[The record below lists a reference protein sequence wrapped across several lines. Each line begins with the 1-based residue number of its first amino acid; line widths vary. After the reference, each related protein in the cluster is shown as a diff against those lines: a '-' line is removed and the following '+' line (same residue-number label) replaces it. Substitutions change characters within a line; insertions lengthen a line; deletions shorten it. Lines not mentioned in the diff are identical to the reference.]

1 MGCGSST
8 PVVAS
13 TATTPRELSVRSG
26 TASLLSSEGTPAG
39 RFLSPGSLSEL
50 EAHPK
55 LTPPDD
61 SKQVGWLK
69 SLRGAGSRTGPM
81 GRSLP
86 PFQRGFSSHSKH
98 DVCCS
103 SSARRRSRFFSA
115 CTPRPRGSKG
125 PPALTCPSPI
135 SLRRGSFG
143 ADVDAA
149 VRAIEELHAPR
160 RRSPSGIDQP
170 GLELSPEGVD
180 QPGRGGGDDREG
192 ARAEARPG
200 GAHAGG

>member
-1 MGCGSST
+1 LISTKVKRGSKGRPFHLEKQFIGTTSGRKNILEGSATDMGCGSST

-55 LTPPDD
+55 LTPPTD

-103 SSARRRSRFFSA
+103 SSSRRRSRFFSA
-115 CTPRPRGSKG
+115 CTPRPRGSTDHR
-125 PPALTCPSPI
+125 L
-135 SLRRGSFG
+135 
-143 ADVDAA
+143 
-149 VRAIEELHAPR
+149 
-160 RRSPSGIDQP
+160 
-170 GLELSPEGVD
+170 
-180 QPGRGGGDDREG
+180 
-192 ARAEARPG
+192 
-200 GAHAGG
+200 